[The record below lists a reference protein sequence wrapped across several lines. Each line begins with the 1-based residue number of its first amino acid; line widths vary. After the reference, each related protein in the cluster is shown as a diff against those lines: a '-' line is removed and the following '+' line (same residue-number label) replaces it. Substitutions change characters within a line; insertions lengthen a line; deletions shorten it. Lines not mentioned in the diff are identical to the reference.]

1 MRTHTSTGEKGERG
15 AALVETALLLPLLIL
30 LVFGV
35 IEASWAF
42 SQQNDVRYG
51 SREGA
56 RLAAQNFGDVQDVA
70 EEVCARMDTI
80 YASQT
85 PTVTLTAVSGSG
97 NVDSLAEITV
107 EANVQT
113 LTGLLDGFFSVRL
126 GSTLQFRVEDP
137 VTSDAAEW
145 WADPSGQSFTCT

>member
-1 MRTHTSTGEKGERG
+1 MRRHTSQESQGERG

-30 LVFGV
+30 LVFGI

-51 SREGA
+51 AREGA

-85 PTVTLTAVSGSG
+85 PTITLTTVSGSG
-97 NVDSLAEITV
+97 ELDSVAEITV

-113 LTGLLDGFFSVRL
+113 LTGLLDSIFSVRL
-126 GSTLQFRVEDP
+126 SSTLQFRVEEPDTTP
-137 VTSDAAEW
+137 TDW

>member
-1 MRTHTSTGEKGERG
+1 MRTHTSKGSQGERG
-15 AALVETALLLPLLIL
+15 AALVETALLLPLLVL
-30 LVFGV
+30 LVFGI

-42 SQQNDVRYG
+42 SQQNDVRFG

-56 RLAAQNFGDVQDVA
+56 RLAAQNFGDVQGVA
-70 EEVCARMDTI
+70 EAVCSRMDTI

-85 PTVTLTAVSGSG
+85 PTITLTAVSGSG

-107 EANVQT
+107 EADVQT

-126 GSTLQFRVEDP
+126 GSTLQFRVEEP
-137 VTSDAAEW
+137 TTSSPTDW
-145 WADPSGQSFTCT
+145 WADPGGQTFTCT